1 MIFYSF
7 HVTFDLM
14 TKNKKTKPSKT
25 KKESTSS
32 RAFKFSS
39 LDWKVV
45 AGILVIT
52 LLLFSNTF
60 DNLFV
65 NWDDDYNIANNKNT
79 ALLNWDNIVNIFSEH
94 VIGNY
99 NPLPILTFAIERSIV
114 GLDPK
119 LYHINNVIL
128 HLICVFFVFKI
139 FRALNLSVWPA
150 AFGAML
156 FAIHPM
162 KVESVAWV
170 TERKDVLFG
179 AFYLSAL
186 FSYIQYVRTG
196 FKKKYLFLA
205 LFLFFFSLI
214 SKIQAVSLPLTMLLV
229 DYYFNRPLKL
239 KLVFEKWMFFLLS
252 LIIGL
257 VGIYFLGEQGSIND
271 ESTYN
276 LVDRLF
282 IGSYSLGIY
291 LIKFIYPYEMSPLYP
306 YPGQLPLRVYF
317 GPIAVVAVAAFS
329 WVAFRKNWRPYL
341 FGILFFVFNVMFVL
355 QVLGA
360 GQGYLADR
368 FTYIPYIGLGFMV
381 AYGGYQLLEKKPT
394 LKTGLL
400 GLGVAYLLLC
410 SFMTFRQN
418 DVWQDSDTL
427 WSHVLKYYDK
437 TPLPFRNRANFRRDQ
452 GKIDEALADY
462 NRALALKP
470 DAALYNSR
478 AKLYFNL
485 KQYPEAMADYNQ
497 AIQLDSQKGEMFIN
511 RGAVFALTGR
521 MQEALADFNKGLELD
536 PNHSNGYKNR
546 SLVLQE
552 LGQWENAIKD
562 IDIYLGFHPED
573 ADLWYERG
581 RIYNVLNNPQKA
593 LPELERAIQLNG
605 RQGLFYYE
613 KMKTLLLL
621 NRYNEAKQLVP
632 VVQQYNIKIEPAVLE
647 KLNQG

>member
-1 MIFYSF
+1 MIF
-7 HVTFDLM
+7 HPILVTFDPM
-14 TKNKKTKPSKT
+14 TKNKKTTSAKIKKTSASSK
-25 KKESTSS
+25 S
-32 RAFKFSS
+32 FKLSS

-79 ALLNWDNIVNIFSEH
+79 ALLSWDNIVRIFSEH

-114 GLDPK
+114 GLDPT

-128 HLICVFFVFKI
+128 HLICVFFAYKVM
-139 FRALNLSVWPA
+139 RGLNLPVWPA
-150 AFGAML
+150 AFATLL

-162 KVESVAWV
+162 KSESVAWV

-186 FSYIQYVRTG
+186 FYYIQYVRTG
-196 FKKKYLFLA
+196 YKQKYVYIA
-205 LFLFFFSLI
+205 LILFFFSLI

-229 DYYFNRPLKL
+229 DYYFNRPLKI
-239 KLVFEKWMFFLLS
+239 KLVLEKWMFFLLS

-257 VGIYFLGEQGSIND
+257 VGIYFLRQQGSIND
-271 ESTYN
+271 ETTYN
-276 LVDRLF
+276 FIQRLF

-291 LIKFIYPYEMSPLYP
+291 LIKFIFPYEMSPLYP
-306 YPGQLPLRVYF
+306 YPGVLPTQVYF
-317 GPIAVVAVAAFS
+317 GPLAVIAVLTFC
-329 WVAFRKNWRPYL
+329 WIAFRKNWRPYL
-341 FGILFFVFNVMFVL
+341 FGMLFFVVNVMFVL

-381 AYGGYQLLEKKPT
+381 AYGANELISKRSNLRT
-394 LKTGLL
+394 AI
-400 GLGVAYLLLC
+400 LGVGAAYLLLL
-410 SFMTFRQN
+410 SFMTFKQN

-427 WSHVLKYYDK
+427 WTHVLKNYDK
-437 TPLPFRNRANFRRDQ
+437 TPLPFRNRANYRRDQ
-452 GKIDEALADY
+452 GMIDQALQDY
-462 NRALALKP
+462 NSALALKA
-470 DAALYNSR
+470 DGALYNSR

-485 KQYPEAMADYNQ
+485 KKYPEAMADYNQ
-497 AIQLDSQKGEMFIN
+497 AIALDPTKGEMFIN

-521 MQEALADFNKGLELD
+521 MQEALLDFNKGLELD
-536 PNHSNGYKNR
+536 PDHANGFKNR
-546 SLVLQE
+546 SLIYQE

-562 IDIYLGFHPED
+562 INTYLGFHPED

-581 RIYNVLNNPQKA
+581 RLRNGLGNPTEA
-593 LPELERAIQLNG
+593 LADLDRAIRLKG
-605 RQGLFYYE
+605 STGLFHYE
-613 KMKTLLLL
+613 KMKSLILL
-621 NRYNEAKQLVP
+621 NRIAEARQMLPIVHQFKV
-632 VVQQYNIKIEPAVLE
+632 NIEPEVMA
-647 KLNQG
+647 KLN